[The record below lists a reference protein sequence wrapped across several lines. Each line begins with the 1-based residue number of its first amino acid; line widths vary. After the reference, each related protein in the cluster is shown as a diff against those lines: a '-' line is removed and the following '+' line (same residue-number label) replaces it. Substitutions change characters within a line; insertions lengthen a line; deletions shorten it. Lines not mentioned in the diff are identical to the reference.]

1 MTTAAPPDA
10 RRHAHLCEV
19 SERALRIWP
28 GLDPRS
34 LSSCGCDPD
43 RIAVFVA
50 RETSLSVEV
59 ITGILVPIERGEPPF
74 YFG

>member
-1 MTTAAPPDA
+1 MTTATPSA
-10 RRHAHLCEV
+10 RQQADLCELI
-19 SERALRIWP
+19 ERALRIWP

-34 LSSCGCDPD
+34 LHGCGCDPD

-50 RETSLSVEV
+50 RETSLSIEV
-59 ITGILVPIERGEPPF
+59 ITGLLVPIERGEPPF

>member
-1 MTTAAPPDA
+1 MTTAAPSVTRDQVA
-10 RRHAHLCEV
+10 VCDV

-34 LSSCGCDPD
+34 LARCGCDPD
-43 RIAVFVA
+43 QIAVFVA
-50 RETSLSVEV
+50 RETSLSIEV
-59 ITGILVPIERGEPPF
+59 IAGILVPIDRGEPPF

>member
-1 MTTAAPPDA
+1 MTTAAPSAA
-10 RRHAHLCEV
+10 RPRAALCEV

-28 GLDPRS
+28 GLDPSS

-50 RETSLSVEV
+50 RETSLSIEV
-59 ITGILVPIERGEPPF
+59 ITGILVTIERGEPPF

>member
-1 MTTAAPPDA
+1 MTTAAPSATRDQVA
-10 RRHAHLCEV
+10 ACEV

-34 LSSCGCDPD
+34 LSRCGCDPD

-50 RETSLSVEV
+50 AETSLSIEV
-59 ITGILVPIERGEPPF
+59 ITGILVPLERGEPPF

>member
-1 MTTAAPPDA
+1 MTTATLSATGD
-10 RRHAHLCEV
+10 LVKVCEV

-28 GLDPRS
+28 GLDARS
-34 LSSCGCDPD
+34 LSRCGCDPD

-50 RETSLSVEV
+50 TQTSLPIDTISR
-59 ITGILVPIERGEPPF
+59 ILLPIERVEPPF

>member
-1 MTTAAPPDA
+1 MTTAAPSAA
-10 RRHAHLCEV
+10 RQQAALCEV

-34 LSSCGCDPD
+34 LSRCGCDPD
-43 RIAVFVA
+43 QIAVFVA
-50 RETSLSVEV
+50 RETRLSIDV
-59 ITGILVPIERGEPPF
+59 ITGILVTIERGEPPF